1 MFRTVGNES
10 IPLREIAELG
20 YMYNGWQIVAI
31 RANTQVVDQHRTTV
45 ELVEDGIVHAT
56 QVNPGNQI
64 VLYPNSLLID
74 ANTQNIQLR
83 IGGYTHIES
92 MTIELRNVRGYNI
105 DADWGFAQYVDVD
118 LNVDAYSNSFV
129 NLNDFVNLSMFSG
142 RILERVNV
150 IAEIPDQAAPGT
162 VTNVHLLTAQQ
173 SLGTATFTSYDPA
186 QLPIWTDYNRWVLG
200 QNVLDL
206 AVYSDNAIHMDRVI
220 LKLK

>member
-20 YMYNGWQIVAI
+20 YMYNGWQIISV

-45 ELVEDGIVHAT
+45 ELVQNGIVRAT
-56 QVNPGNQI
+56 QVNPGTQI
-64 VLYPNSLLID
+64 VLYPNSLVID
-74 ANTQNIQLR
+74 ANTQSLELR

-92 MTIELRNVRGYNI
+92 LTIELRNTYGSNI
-105 DADWGFAQYVDVD
+105 DADWGYAQYVDID
-118 LNVDAYSNSFV
+118 LHVDAYTNSFV
-129 NLNDFVNLSMFSG
+129 NLNDFLDLSMFHG

-150 IAEIPDQAAPGT
+150 IAEIPEQAAPGT
-162 VTNVHLLTAQQ
+162 VTNVHLLTASQ
-173 SLGTATFTSYDPA
+173 SLGHATFTSYSPE

-206 AVYSDNAIHMDRVI
+206 ALYSDNAIRMDRVI